1 MRDLNEENQCKPLA
15 LKQTNFVLSFVIL
28 LCGICA
34 IEGNLFH
41 CLETVLPKATKYT
54 KWGAFTFITVKSF
67 PLVSEV
73 AQ

>member
-1 MRDLNEENQCKPLA
+1 MKKTSANLG
-15 LKQTNFVLSFVIL
+15 LKQTNFVLSLMTL

-54 KWGAFTFITVKSF
+54 KWGAFLPS
-67 PLVSEV
+67 L
-73 AQ
+73 Q